1 MEEVN
6 NERIMLSKLK
16 HTSIVGMKSA
26 WADKQYFYFL
36 IDYAVNGDLTNF
48 LQTYGKYHLK
58 IYIEYVI
65 IKFISNRYPR

>member
-16 HTSIVGMKSA
+16 HTSIVGMKAA

-36 IDYAVNGDLTNF
+36 IDYAVNGDFTNF
-48 LQTYGKYHLK
+48 LQTYGKYNQTNL
-58 IYIEYVI
+58 Y
-65 IKFISNRYPR
+65 